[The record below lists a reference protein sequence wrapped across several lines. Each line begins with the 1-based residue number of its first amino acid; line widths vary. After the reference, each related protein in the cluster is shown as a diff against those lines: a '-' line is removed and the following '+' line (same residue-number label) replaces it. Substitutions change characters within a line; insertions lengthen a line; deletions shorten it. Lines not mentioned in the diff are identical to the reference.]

1 MSKKIVYK
9 LNNDN
14 LKEFDVLNDV
24 DTETLF
30 LIKDFT
36 KIPELEVIR
45 LLKKN
50 RKIIISDGAILD
62 VDKLLWIKN
71 QLIKEP
77 HYFNNLLISKETF
90 IKSWFHHEY
99 FDLLKELEIFSNM
112 KSDDIVRSDINLDIG
127 IKVKYFENPDYLLK
141 ILDNSL
147 YIKKIVIERFNQFD
161 FNLSQEFDKLISFYH
176 SIKSNLITSISIFI
190 EQNYNDKNLVCN
202 ILDNKISGQLLNI
215 SSTNFGV
222 VSCLDRSDK
231 IVARMSEYEKS
242 HIFETKINENIG
254 WIDVVKI
261 KSLVKQLNIKTIKL
275 DEIFKYDLL
284 EEIKVCTEYGFNM
297 QRTKSVQ
304 SVSECDSMVPL
315 YTRFRGW
322 RQQSSNLENP
332 EDVPFEML
340 YFISELKKLIDVEEI
355 VVTLNYLE
363 IKL

>member
-112 KSDDIVRSDINLDIG
+112 KSDDIVRSDMNLDIG

-202 ILDNKISGQLLNI
+202 ILDNKTSEQLLNI

-222 VSCLDRSDK
+222 VSCLD
-231 IVARMSEYEKS
+231 I
-242 HIFETKINENIG
+242 IFFSS
-254 WIDVVKI
+254 
-261 KSLVKQLNIKTIKL
+261 SLTIPVL
-275 DEIFKYDLL
+275 FLL
-284 EEIKVCTEYGFNM
+284 
-297 QRTKSVQ
+297 
-304 SVSECDSMVPL
+304 
-315 YTRFRGW
+315 
-322 RQQSSNLENP
+322 
-332 EDVPFEML
+332 
-340 YFISELKKLIDVEEI
+340 
-355 VVTLNYLE
+355 
-363 IKL
+363 